1 MLKSKG
7 KVKPYHL
14 EECKDYENVVR
25 YDFAEDTA
33 LRIGRKVGYRVRR
46 FMRQDVLREC

>member
-1 MLKSKG
+1 MKNL
-7 KVKPYHL
+7 
-14 EECKDYENVVR
+14 
-25 YDFAEDTA
+25 YDMIFINTA